1 MAKDENKEVL
11 DEKKVI
17 TMKEILGQGDN
28 LIQERRA
35 ARMVDS
41 SKMSFNAIIDRRKK
55 EIYKL
60 EDQLEAMNDI
70 SASNSTLSANA
81 VDPVSFDSES
91 YVEKRCKLILELD
104 CKRME
109 LESLLED
116 GKFYGNE

>member
-1 MAKDENKEVL
+1 MAKEVL
-11 DEKKVI
+11 EEKKVI

-41 SKMSFNAIIDRRKK
+41 SKMSFNGIIDRRKK
-55 EIYKL
+55 AIYKL

-81 VDPVSFDSES
+81 VDPVAFDSDS